1 MRFFCLILFFL
12 CVSCATRTPV
22 TDRLTD
28 RKKELYTHKIPDVP
42 IIAQKENHC
51 GPASLAMVMQ
61 FHGIKKSPDELARGL
76 FHEKLKGSFF
86 PEMKARARD
95 EGMVVIEVNDLEDAF
110 KELTAGNPVIVLQ
123 NNGFAFFPRWHFS
136 VLTGIDLKGPDVF
149 LHDGSDEVEED
160 DMRLFER
167 SFVLGGKRSL
177 VILPPGK
184 LSVTGTEMAHLESAT
199 ILETMNKKEDA
210 LKSYQAIITKW
221 PDSLLA
227 RIGSSNVLYF
237 LNRKKEA
244 LLELESAVISH
255 PDSSFAWH
263 NLAIIQGETGNKE
276 IAKLSAKKAVALA
289 TDEQKEK
296 FLVSLKE
303 WL

>member
-1 MRFFCLILFFL
+1 MRLLSLILFFL
-12 CVSCATRTPV
+12 CVSCATHTPV
-22 TDRLTD
+22 TDRLKD
-28 RKKELYTHKIPDVP
+28 RKKDLYSHKIPDVP
-42 IIAQKENHC
+42 LIAQKENHC

-61 FHGIKKSPDELARGL
+61 FHGIKKSPDEIAKGL

-95 EGMVVIEVNDLEDAF
+95 EGMVVIEVNDMEDAF
-110 KELTAGNPVIVLQ
+110 KELTAGNPVIILQ

-136 VLTGIDLKGPDVF
+136 VLTGFDLKGPDVF
-149 LHDGSDEVEED
+149 LHDGSKETETD
-160 DMRLFER
+160 DMRFFER

-184 LSVTGTEMAHLESAT
+184 LSVTGTEMNHLESAT
-199 ILETMNKKEDA
+199 FLETLNKKDEA
-210 LKSYQAIITKW
+210 LKSYQAILTKW
-221 PDSLLA
+221 PESLLA

-237 LNRKKEA
+237 LERKKEA
-244 LLELESAVISH
+244 QLELEAAVIAH

-276 IAKLSAKKAVALA
+276 VAKISAKKALSLA
-289 TDEQKEK
+289 SDEQKEK
-296 FLVSLKE
+296 FQSSLKD

>member
-1 MRFFCLILFFL
+1 MRLLSLILFFL

-28 RKKELYTHKIPDVP
+28 RKKDLYSHKISDVP
-42 IIAQKENHC
+42 LIAQKENHC

-61 FHGIKKSPDELARGL
+61 FHGIKKNPDEIAKGL

-110 KELTAGNPVIVLQ
+110 KELSAGNPVIVLQ
-123 NNGFAFFPRWHFS
+123 NNGFAFFPRWHFA
-136 VLTGIDLKGPDVF
+136 VLTGFDLKGPDVY
-149 LHDGSDEVEED
+149 LHDGSKEVEED

-184 LSVTGTEMAHLESAT
+184 LSVTGTEMNHLESAT
-199 ILETMNKKEDA
+199 ILEGMNKKDDA
-210 LKSYQAIITKW
+210 LKSYQAILTKW
-221 PDSLLA
+221 PESLLA
-227 RIGSSNVLYF
+227 RIGASNVLYF
-237 LNRKKEA
+237 LGRKKEA
-244 LLELESAVISH
+244 MLELESAVISH
-255 PDSSFAWH
+255 PDSAFAWH
-263 NLAIIQGETGNKE
+263 NLAIIQGESGNKE
-276 IAKLSAKKAVALA
+276 LAKLSAKKALSLA
-289 TDEQKEK
+289 SDEQKEK
-296 FLVSLKE
+296 FKVSLSE